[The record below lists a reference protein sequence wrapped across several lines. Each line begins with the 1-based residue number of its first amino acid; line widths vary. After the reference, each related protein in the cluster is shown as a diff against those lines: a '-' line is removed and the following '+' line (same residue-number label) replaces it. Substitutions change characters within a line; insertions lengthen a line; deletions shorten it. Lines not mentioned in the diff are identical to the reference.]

1 MSSNEN
7 LFYLRDTRSDL
18 GANAIFWRIAGVG
31 YGPDLNM
38 AETFSLEDAKGYYL
52 RNNKQVPLSKAI
64 VDSFSYKTVDSQTLD
79 KVTTLSNFYDGEAYV
94 VHVNHSYDGN
104 NIGFIDEHGGV
115 TFDLDSA
122 ATPSAEFLNNAERLG
137 FLKDKTVY
145 LLSELEALN
154 QRCIRITDIDLL
166 TMAIEAGVTL

>member
-1 MSSNEN
+1 MSSNEK
-7 LFYLRDTRSDL
+7 LFYLRDTRSDI
-18 GANAIFWRIAGVG
+18 GANASFWRIAGVG
-31 YGPDLNM
+31 YSPDLNNS
-38 AETFSLEDAKGYYL
+38 ETFSFEEAKAYYL
-52 RNNKQVPLSKAI
+52 RNNKQVPLSKKI
-64 VDSFSYKTVDSQTLD
+64 VDSFSYKTVDSETLD
-79 KVTTLSNFYDGEAYV
+79 KVTTLSNFYDGETYV

-166 TMAIEAGVTL
+166 TCKMRSTFSL